1 MIARSILR
9 CSATRPLATTRSSP
23 LRAKYRRYSTTSST
37 NPVHTSS
44 PVSMLA
50 AFTDELDKIAPRF
63 DIEGSQIKILGTPA
77 EFYETLKV
85 NWIRSLGRFEAD
97 VQ

>member
-1 MIARSILR
+1 
-9 CSATRPLATTRSSP
+9 
-23 LRAKYRRYSTTSST
+23 
-37 NPVHTSS
+37 
-44 PVSMLA
+44 MLA